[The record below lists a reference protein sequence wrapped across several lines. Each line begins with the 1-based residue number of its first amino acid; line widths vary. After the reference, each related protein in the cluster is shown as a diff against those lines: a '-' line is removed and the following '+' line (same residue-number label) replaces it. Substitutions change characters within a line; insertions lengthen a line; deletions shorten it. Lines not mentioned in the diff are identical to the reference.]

1 MNVNSSSNTSGM
13 QGTTNYSRLTGM
25 ISGFDTDA
33 LVKAALSRE
42 QARIDK
48 VKQSRELNMWMIDAY
63 RDVSSSLQSFYNQFL
78 DTVTSTTNLKLAS
91 TFSGYTAALAAGS
104 SSDVVSVTA
113 GGGAKAGVYSLS
125 NIVAATNARIST
137 GANVT
142 NTVETGVISQADLDT
157 MKSSSYN
164 NIFRMTLNGKTVD
177 ITLDNDSG
185 QISSIDDLV
194 SQLQSKLNNAFGTDS
209 LGNGKIKV
217 ENDGGRLKFTTL
229 RNTDTFI
236 IGTVNNEGAGKLFS
250 AVPSGTTPFELNGGN
265 NQFDLTIGNITKTVT
280 VQPLAGNSTFTT
292 ADDLKAA
299 IQNGI
304 DAAFGAGSGVTADI
318 SSGKVVLKSDV
329 GVNSSIGY
337 TVNGA
342 TNAILQIDSSNTSN
356 KVDLKAT
363 ISSIGAGFTID
374 PFKNSDGTSIKNADG
389 TFSKNIEF
397 SITSSKGTSTF
408 SFDPTTTSINDI
420 MRKVNMDTTAN
431 ATMSYDATTNSF
443 KIQAKDTGATS
454 KLDIV
459 DTAGGFMSS
468 LGIAGTGAVGSDASV
483 TVTGEDGTS
492 MTIVRPNNSFT
503 YAGLTFNISKD
514 LPAGADP
521 IKVTVSSDTSK
532 TFNTI
537 KSFVDQ
543 YNALIDKLNSKVS
556 EKKDRGYL
564 PLTETQKATMT
575 TDQIEKWEAKAKTG
589 LLNGNSDIQNTLDR
603 LRSALYDSV
612 EGVGLSLYSIGITTS
627 KDYRQKGKLVI
638 DESKLKEALA
648 NNPEEVTNLFTAA
661 SDKSYYKA
669 SGDSAIKKER
679 YNESGLADR
688 FSDIIQDA
696 IRTTP
701 DAKSNLGTLIMK
713 AGQVGDASEYT
724 NSLIKEILGF
734 DKTIDDLN
742 EKLTSKE
749 NTLYAKYAN
758 MEKMLSQMSSQSNW
772 LASQFS
778 SGQ

>member
-1 MNVNSSSNTSGM
+1 MNVNSSSNTSGL

-125 NIVAATNARIST
+125 DIVAATNARIST

-217 ENDGGRLKFTTL
+217 ENDGGRLKFTTI

-236 IGTVNNEGAGKLFS
+236 IGTVNNEGATKLFS

-337 TVNGA
+337 TANGA

-363 ISSIGAGFTID
+363 ISSIGAGFTVD

-431 ATMSYDATTNSF
+431 ATMSYDVTTNSF

-556 EKKDRGYL
+556 EKKDRSYL

-612 EGVGLSLYSIGITTS
+612 EGAGLSLYSIGITTS

-648 NNPEEVTNLFTAA
+648 NNPEEVTNLFTAT

-679 YNESGLADR
+679 YRESGLADR

>member
-1 MNVNSSSNTSGM
+1 MNVNSSSSTSGL

-33 LVKAALSRE
+33 LVKAALSRD

-48 VKQSRELNMWMIDAY
+48 IKQSRELNMWMIDAY
-63 RDVSSSLQSFYNQFL
+63 RDVTSSLQSFYNQFF

-125 NIVAATNARIST
+125 NIVAATYARIST
-137 GANVT
+137 GTSLT

-157 MKSSSYN
+157 IKSSSYN
-164 NIFRMTLNGKTVD
+164 NIFRITLNGKTVD

-185 QISSIDDLV
+185 EISSVDDLV

-217 ENDGGRLKFTTL
+217 ENSGGKLKFTTL
-229 RNTDTFI
+229 RNTDTFS

-250 AVPSGTTPFELNGGN
+250 TVPSGTTPFELNGGN
-265 NQFDLTIGNITKTVT
+265 NQFELTIGNTTKTVT

-318 SSGKVVLKSDV
+318 NNGKVVLKSDA
-329 GVNSSIGY
+329 GVNFYTGY
-337 TVNGA
+337 TVNGS

-356 KVDLKAT
+356 KVDLKAML
-363 ISSIGAGFTID
+363 SSIGAGFTID

-397 SITSSKGTSTF
+397 TITSSKGTSTF
-408 SFDPTTTSINDI
+408 SFDPATTAINDI

-431 ATMSYDATTNSF
+431 ATMSYDVTTNSF

-483 TVTGEDGTS
+483 TVTGEDGVP
-492 MTIVRPNNSFT
+492 MTIVRPDNSFT

-521 IKVTVSSDTSK
+521 IKVTVASDTSK

-543 YNALIDKLNSKVS
+543 YNALIDKLNTKIS
-556 EKKDRGYL
+556 EKKDRSYM

-575 TDQIEKWEAKAKTG
+575 SDQIEKWEAKAQTG
-589 LLNGNSDIQNTLDR
+589 LLNGNADIQNTLDR

-612 EGVGLSLYSIGITTS
+612 EGIGISLYSIGITTS

-638 DESKLKEALA
+638 DESKLKEALS
-648 NNPEEVTNLFTAA
+648 NNPQEVTNLFTAA

-669 SGDSAIKKER
+669 SGDYAIKKER
-679 YNESGLADR
+679 YKEAGLADR

-701 DAKSNLGTLIMK
+701 DAKSNLGTLTMK

-742 EKLTSKE
+742 VKLTSKE

>member
-1 MNVNSSSNTSGM
+1 M
-13 QGTTNYSRLTGM
+13 
-25 ISGFDTDA
+25 
-33 LVKAALSRE
+33 
-42 QARIDK
+42 
-48 VKQSRELNMWMIDAY
+48 
-63 RDVSSSLQSFYNQFL
+63 
-78 DTVTSTTNLKLAS
+78 
-91 TFSGYTAALAAGS
+91 AAGS
-104 SSDVVSVTA
+104 SSDVISVTA
-113 GGGAKAGVYSLS
+113 GSGAKAGVYSLS
-125 NIVAATNARIST
+125 DIVAATCARIST

-142 NTVETGVISQADLDT
+142 KTVETGVISQTDLDT
-157 MKSSSYN
+157 IKSSSYN
-164 NIFRMTLNGKTVD
+164 NIFRITLNGKTVD
-177 ITLDNDSG
+177 IKLDNDSG
-185 QISSIDDLV
+185 EISSVDNLV

-209 LGNGKIKV
+209 SGNGKIKI
-217 ENDGGRLKFTTL
+217 ENNGGRLRFTTL
-229 RNTDTFI
+229 RNTDTFS

-250 AVPSGTTPFELNGGN
+250 TVPSDTTPFELNGTN
-265 NQFDLTIGNITKTVT
+265 NQFELTIGNTTKTVT
-280 VQPLAGNSTFTT
+280 VQPLNGNSTFTS

-304 DAAFGAGSGVTADI
+304 DAAFGAGAGVTADI
-318 SSGKVVLKSDV
+318 KNGKVLLKSDV
-329 GVNSSIGY
+329 GVTFSTGY

-356 KVDLKAT
+356 KVDLNAKL
-363 ISSIGAGFTID
+363 SSIGAGFAVD
-374 PFKNSDGTSIKNADG
+374 PFENSDGTSIKNTDG
-389 TFSKNIEF
+389 TFSNNIEF
-397 SITSSKGTSTF
+397 TITSSKGTATF

-420 MRKVNMDTTAN
+420 IKKVNMDTTAN
-431 ATMSYDATTNSF
+431 ATMSYDVTTNSF

-468 LGIAGTGAVGSDASV
+468 LGLAGTGAVGTDASV

-503 YAGLTFNISKD
+503 YDGLTFNISKD

-521 IKVTVSSDTSK
+521 IKVTVASDTSK

-537 KSFVDQ
+537 KSFVEQ
-543 YNALIDKLNSKVS
+543 YNALIDKLNTKIS
-556 EKKDRGYL
+556 EKKDRSYT
-564 PLTETQKATMT
+564 PLTETQKASMT

-589 LLNGNSDIQNTLDR
+589 LLSGNSDIQNTLDR
-603 LRSALYDSV
+603 LRAALYDSV

-627 KDYRQKGKLVI
+627 NDYRQKGKLVI

-648 NNPEEVTNLFTAA
+648 NNPEEVANLFTAT

-669 SGDSAIKKER
+669 SGDYALKSER
-679 YNESGLADR
+679 YKESGLADR

-701 DAKSNLGTLIMK
+701 DAKGNLGSLIMK

-724 NSLIKEILGF
+724 NSLIKEITGF
-734 DKTIDDLN
+734 DKTIAELN
-742 EKLTSKE
+742 QKLTSKE
-749 NTLYAKYAN
+749 NMLYAKYAN
-758 MEKMLSQMSSQSNW
+758 MEKMLSQMSAQSNW

-778 SGQ
+778 S

>member
-1 MNVNSSSNTSGM
+1 MNVNSSSNTSGL

-125 NIVAATNARIST
+125 DIVAATNARIST

-185 QISSIDDLV
+185 QISSVDDLV

-337 TVNGA
+337 TANGA

-363 ISSIGAGFTID
+363 ISSIGAGFTVD

-431 ATMSYDATTNSF
+431 ATMSYDVTTNSF

-468 LGIAGTGAVGSDASV
+468 LGIAGTDAVGSDASV

-521 IKVTVSSDTSK
+521 IKVTVASDTSK
-532 TFNTI
+532 TFDTI

-543 YNALIDKLNSKVS
+543 YNALIDKLNSKIS

-575 TDQIEKWEAKAKTG
+575 TDQIEKWESKAKTG

-612 EGVGLSLYSIGITTS
+612 EGAGLSLYSIGITTS

-648 NNPEEVTNLFTAA
+648 NNPEEVTNLFTAT

>member
-1 MNVNSSSNTSGM
+1 MNINSSSNTSGL

-42 QARIDK
+42 QAKIDK

-63 RDVSSSLQSFYNQFL
+63 RDVTSSLQSFYNQFF

-113 GGGAKAGVYSLS
+113 GSGAKAGIYSLS
-125 NIVAATNARIST
+125 DIVAATCARIST
-137 GANVT
+137 GASVT

-164 NIFRMTLNGKTVD
+164 NVFRITLNGKTVD

-185 QISSIDDLV
+185 QISSVDNLV

-209 LGNGKIKV
+209 LGNGKVKV

-236 IGTVNNEGAGKLFS
+236 IGTVNNEGAAKLFS

-265 NQFDLTIGNITKTVT
+265 NQFDLTIGNVTKTVT

-304 DAAFGAGSGVTADI
+304 DAAFGAGSGITADT
-318 SSGKVVLKSDV
+318 SNGKVVLKSDA
-329 GVNSSIGY
+329 GVNFSIGY

-356 KVDLKAT
+356 KVDLKAKL
-363 ISSIGAGFTID
+363 SSTGAGFVID
-374 PFKNSDGTSIKNADG
+374 PFKNSDGTSIKNPDG

-397 SITSSKGTSTF
+397 TITSSKGTSTF
-408 SFDPTTTSINDI
+408 SFDPATTSINDI

-431 ATMSYDATTNSF
+431 ATMSYDVTTNSF

-468 LGIAGTGAVGSDASV
+468 LGIAGTGAVGGDASV

-521 IKVTVSSDTSK
+521 IQVTVASDTSK

-564 PLTETQKATMT
+564 PLTESQKATMT

-589 LLNGNSDIQNTLDR
+589 LLNGNADIQNTLDR

-612 EGVGLSLYSIGITTS
+612 EGVGLNLYSIGITTS

-638 DESKLKEALA
+638 DESKLKEALT
-648 NNPEEVTNLFTAA
+648 NNPDEVTNLFTAA
-661 SDKSYYKA
+661 SDKSYYTA

-713 AGQVGDASEYT
+713 AGQVGDVSEYT